1 MHLLLFGANLLKISI
16 EDCKNLEDIRKTI
29 RRGARERPD
38 AERLLCSGWMHSMT
52 EGRALASMLDDL
64 DPRPIFINSKDLH
77 SVWCNSAALK
87 ELRVQDMPD
96 PEGGK
101 IWRDEQG
108 NPSGLLD
115 EAAAIK
121 IVWGH
126 TAKVTS
132 REENLRYVR
141 EAIREYNAHGYTG
154 VIELATDAEIWD
166 LLRQVRE
173 EQDVPLRFAAHWLIT
188 PSKTTAENLA
198 QVDEAIRL
206 HQEFNLETSPDFR
219 IAGIKIIGDGVIDA
233 CTAALRD
240 PYSST
245 GTTCAPIWTAEMLRP
260 VVKKAS
266 DAGLVVAIHAI
277 GDETVKLAV
286 DTLESHA
293 TRGGR
298 HRIEHLELTR
308 PEDARRLGELG
319 ITASIQPVHSDPAIL
334 RAWPALLGERCSRAF
349 AYSEFLQHGA
359 PLAIGTDAPTAP
371 HLPLSNLYIATTRK
385 SAREPYAGLV
395 AVNEHFRLSLSQAL
409 SAATY
414 GSAYACFAEQRVGSL
429 EIGKIADFV
438 ILDMDWASEA
448 LLKAKVVETYFAGKR
463 VFP

>member
-1 MHLLLFGANLLKISI
+1 MHLLLFGANLLKISLT
-16 EDCKNLEDIRKTI
+16 DCKNLEDVKDTI
-29 RRGARERPD
+29 RRGAKERPG

-52 EGRALASMLDDL
+52 NGQALASMLDDI

-77 SVWCNSAALK
+77 SVWCNTAALK
-87 ELRVQDMPD
+87 ELQVQDTPD

-121 IVWGH
+121 IVWAH
-126 TAKVTS
+126 TAKVTGH
-132 REENLRYVR
+132 EENVRYIR
-141 EAIREYNAHGYTG
+141 EAIKAYNAHGYTG
-154 VIELATDAEIWD
+154 VIELATDAEIWA
-166 LLRQVRE
+166 LLKQIRD
-173 EQDVPLRFAAHWLIT
+173 EQEVPLRFAAHWLIT
-188 PSKTTAENLA
+188 PSTSDEENLA

-233 CTAALRD
+233 CTASLRE
-240 PYSST
+240 PYLST
-245 GTTCAPIWTAEMLRP
+245 GTNCSPIWTAEKLTP

-266 DAGLVVAIHAI
+266 DAGLIVAIHAI
-277 GDETVKLAV
+277 GDETVRLAV
-286 DTLESHA
+286 DTLEKHA
-293 TRGGR
+293 SRGGR
-298 HRIEHLELTR
+298 HRVEHLELTR
-308 PEDARRLGELG
+308 PEDSRRLGELG

-334 RAWPALLGERCSRAF
+334 QAWNSLLGERRSRAF
-349 AYSEFLQHGA
+349 AYSEFLEHGA
-359 PLAIGTDAPTAP
+359 PIAIGTDSPTAP
-371 HLPLSNLYIATTRK
+371 HLPLSNIYVATTRK
-385 SAREPYAGLV
+385 SAREPNANLEP
-395 AVNEHFRLSLSQAL
+395 VNQHFKISLSQAL

-438 ILDMDWASEA
+438 ILDMKWSSEA
-448 LLKAKVVETYFAGKR
+448 LLEAKVAETYFAGSR